1 MHIEDSLKLYNRN
14 QVIKLNMRPIIISD
28 LLVIDLI
35 SVLESK
41 LQFKLT
47 LIKLNHCKLFSVH
60 CFTLRWSLEKL
71 W

>member
-1 MHIEDSLKLYNRN
+1 MYIVKYKMHIENSLKLYNRN

-47 LIKLNHCKLFSVH
+47 LIKLNH
-60 CFTLRWSLEKL
+60 
-71 W
+71 